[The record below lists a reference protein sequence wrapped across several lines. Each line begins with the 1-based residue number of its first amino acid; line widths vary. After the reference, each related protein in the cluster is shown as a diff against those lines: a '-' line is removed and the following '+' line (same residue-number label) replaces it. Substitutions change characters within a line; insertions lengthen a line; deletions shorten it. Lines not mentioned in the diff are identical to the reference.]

1 MKYVILV
8 SHGKFAEGLANALS
22 MLAGQK
28 EEVIA
33 AGLED
38 GKTADEF
45 AEVFNQAI
53 NHINIEDEIILLG
66 DLIGGSPLTT
76 AMNVIAAR
84 ELTKQT
90 TVIGGMNLPL
100 ALTTVLMK
108 DTFDRETL
116 VDQVLSE
123 AQGALKEF
131 KVISDDEDDDI

>member
-22 MLAGQK
+22 MLADQK